1 MTDDAKAEVERRHGR
16 LLYVDPVMRGA
27 LGAAVGMIAGT
38 VVMVLEPAG
47 LSDITFVVLMVGGW
61 GYGAISTHQKNKEMS
76 REYHALKGDDVS

>member
-1 MTDDAKAEVERRHGR
+1 
-16 LLYVDPVMRGA
+16 
-27 LGAAVGMIAGT
+27 
-38 VVMVLEPAG
+38 MVLEPAG